1 MTVTK
6 ILILAA
12 NPNNT
17 SPLRLD
23 QEVRAIDEGLRRAA
37 KRELFDL
44 EQRWAVQTDDL
55 RRALDDISEDLT
67 PVLKK
72 TSTER

>member
-72 TSTER
+72 N